1 VGKLWDKGA
10 PLDALIEAYTVGDDP
25 TLDLR
30 LVPHDVAGSI
40 AHARMLQSI
49 GVLDG
54 DEFAALLGALNE
66 VEAAWQAGD
75 FVIERSDEDV
85 HTAVERFLVERLG
98 DVGKKIH
105 TGRSR
110 NDQVLVDMRL
120 WQRDAVA
127 ELREALAE
135 AIAAFEAF
143 GAAHPDVPMPGYT
156 HLQRAM
162 PSSVAG
168 WAGGYATLLRMNR
181 PLVEA
186 AGQTVS
192 LSPLGSAAGYG
203 VPAALGIDRVMTAK
217 DLGFDGPLEPS
228 EAAQPSRGKAEA
240 ALLFAC
246 AEVAKDLGKWAWDL
260 CLFVTAEFGFFA
272 LPTEFTTGS
281 SIMPQKRNPDVLEL
295 TRGKAAVV
303 RAALQEVMAI
313 CGPLPGGYHRDLQL
327 LKGPLFRGVDTTM
340 AMLAVAAHV
349 MRGLAVDRD
358 RCAQAMSP
366 ELFATEEAYELV
378 RQGVPFREAY
388 RLVGAKYK
396 G

>member
-1 VGKLWDKGA
+1 MGKLWDKGA
-10 PLDALIEAYTVGDDP
+10 PLDALIEDYTVGDDP
-25 TLDLR
+25 TLDQR
-30 LVPHDVAGSI
+30 LVPHDVEGSR
-40 AHARMLQSI
+40 AHARMLHAI
-49 GVLDG
+49 DVLDA
-54 DEFAALLGALNE
+54 DELASLLEALDA
-66 VEAAWQAGD
+66 VEACWRAGD

-110 NDQVLVDMRL
+110 NDQVLVDLRL
-120 WQRDAVA
+120 WQRAAVQ
-127 ELREALAE
+127 ELRDALGE
-135 AIAAFEAF
+135 AIGAFEAF
-143 GAAHPDVPMPGYT
+143 AYAHPDVPMPGYT

-162 PSSVAG
+162 PSSVAN
-168 WAGGYATLLRMNR
+168 WAAGYATLLKMDW
-181 PLVEA
+181 PLLDA
-186 AGQTVS
+186 AGATAS

-203 VPAALGIDRVMTAK
+203 VPAVLGIDRVMTAR
-217 DLGFDGPLEPS
+217 DLGFAGPLEPA

-246 AEVAKDLGKWAWDL
+246 AEIAKDLGKWAWDL
-260 CLFVTAEFGFFA
+260 CLFVTAEFGFFK

-295 TRGKAAVV
+295 TRGKAATV
-303 RAALQEVMAI
+303 RAALFEVLAV

-327 LKGPLFRGVDTTM
+327 IKGPLFRGVDTTL
-340 AMLAVAAHV
+340 AMLAVSAHV

-358 RCAQAMSP
+358 RIAEAMSP
-366 ELFATEEAYELV
+366 ELFATEEAYALV
-378 RQGVPFREAY
+378 REGVPFREAY
-388 RLVGAKYK
+388 RRVGEKYK